1 MKVLFI
7 DDDPDDFEVFCEA
20 LKSSHPE
27 AVCEYQ
33 PDGEAALRFLREQ
46 SATPPEHIFLDV
58 HMPRMGGEEFLKHIH
73 ADEKLRRIPVI
84 VFSGSIHPS
93 ESQRLKELGA
103 SDVIIKPSTFREI
116 VHVLAEKLK
125 TNR

>member
-1 MKVLFI
+1 M
-7 DDDPDDFEVFCEA
+7 
-20 LKSSHPE
+20 
-27 AVCEYQ
+27 
-33 PDGEAALRFLREQ
+33 
-46 SATPPEHIFLDV
+46 
-58 HMPRMGGEEFLKHIH
+58 KHIH